1 MLLEALGD
9 EWTWRANDM
18 KHNIYPHSTVLLK
31 VIDSLIKT
39 CAWMKNKEQD
49 KHGDEINEEQ

>member
-1 MLLEALGD
+1 
-9 EWTWRANDM
+9 M

-31 VIDSLIKT
+31 VIDYLIKT

-49 KHGDEINEEQ
+49 KRGDEINEEQ